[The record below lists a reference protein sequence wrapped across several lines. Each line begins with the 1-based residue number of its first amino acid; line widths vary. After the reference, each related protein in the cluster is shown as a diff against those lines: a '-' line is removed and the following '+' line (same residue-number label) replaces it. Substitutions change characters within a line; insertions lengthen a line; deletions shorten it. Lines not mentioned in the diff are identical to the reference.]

1 MKLQFT
7 SAIFSAKFCGKPHIL
22 TSLEPWNLRRC
33 HVTLQQLSQAKL
45 LEIISSLNPHRLDSV
60 SSSKGRFNHFS
71 TMGEMEGKK
80 KASPVI
86 FFVDKSRQKGASER
100 SNNSFLAR
108 STLHPNS

>member
-1 MKLQFT
+1 M
-7 SAIFSAKFCGKPHIL
+7 
-22 TSLEPWNLRRC
+22 
-33 HVTLQQLSQAKL
+33 TLQPLSQSRIRPEQAKL
-45 LEIISSLNPHRLDSV
+45 LEIISSVNPHRLDCV

-108 STLHPNS
+108 STLHHPNS